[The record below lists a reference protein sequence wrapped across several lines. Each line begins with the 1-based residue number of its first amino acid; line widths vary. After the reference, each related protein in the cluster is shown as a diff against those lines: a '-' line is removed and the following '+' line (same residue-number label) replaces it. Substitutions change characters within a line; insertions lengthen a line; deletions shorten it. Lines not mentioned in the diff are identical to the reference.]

1 MFKNLVCLP
10 DAQEATAFFGKSLTS
25 ANAMSER
32 LISEIDFDAG
42 NFYLPFDVKS
52 PAGINFSF
60 ELDDPAINA
69 ARDNIKAMIL
79 DYTRSGKNKV
89 FIVEDQLSKK
99 QDHGLIKSDSTF
111 IYHGDD
117 VYNLYRY
124 AADNEYDLNHTI
136 EIALQ
141 NWTVSVL
148 AKFEFDGDLDSV
160 QIDATPWQVDAVCVG
175 VLDDMALLIWM
186 PS

>member
-10 DAQEATAFFGKSLTS
+10 DTREASAYFGKCLTS

-42 NFYLPFDVKS
+42 NFYLPFDVKA
-52 PAGINFSF
+52 PAGINFSY
-60 ELDDPAINA
+60 ELNDPALNA
-69 ARDNIKAMIL
+69 ARDTIKTMIV
-79 DYTRSGKNKV
+79 DYTRTDKNKV

-99 QDHGLIKSDSTF
+99 QDHGFIKSDSTF
-111 IYHGDD
+111 IYNGQD

-124 AADNEYDLNHTI
+124 AADNEYDLNHTM

-148 AKFEFDGDLDSV
+148 AKFEFEGDLDSV
-160 QIDATPWQVDAVCVG
+160 RIDTTPWQVDAVCVG
-175 VLDDMALLIWM
+175 VFDDMALLIWM